1 MITFNQS
8 QLQAVSCWIRTVLK
22 PVKEDYPS
30 QARAIEKIRRQ
41 CIDANKFSIPD
52 IVQGLSQLYSCIRD
66 RTWFYLDDALDAV
79 AYGLNGKKA
88 VEYMDV
94 ITAQVFSLTRS
105 QIAQALAWICQE
117 TLVYWN
123 DKDPALTSYEVQ
135 AFKKSAFGKALVKA
149 DCFASQQDRL
159 QGTAPKQAPASTA
172 TPAAN
177 PTQAPTA
184 AATAATNSTQ
194 SPTASTS
201 GSAPLGGSYANRRI
215 TGNAKNP
222 YKSLGPQSGFTRGL
236 IGTPGNKINLNGNLY
251 AVACKSAKNGKTLA
265 AFCYPVQGQTK
276 LPLAPNG
283 GNLIMLGDPSGYTA
297 SVLYFTNM
305 PDAQNIYDFV
315 QVKYDNTAKWNLATQ
330 SGLNVIPVKADPNG
344 YYEILLE
351 NGSSAYIRAKM
362 LNEEL
367 EGDEN

>member
-8 QLQAVSCWIRTVLK
+8 QLQAVSCWLRTVFK

-30 QARAIEKIRRQ
+30 QARATSKIHQQ
-41 CIDANKFSIPD
+41 CIDPSKFSIPD
-52 IVQGLSQLYSCIRD
+52 VVQGISQLYGCMRD

-79 AYGLNGKKA
+79 AYGGNGKKP
-88 VEYMDV
+88 VEYVDV
-94 ITAQVFSLTRS
+94 IDARVFSLTRS

-117 TLVYWN
+117 TQIYWN

-159 QGTAPKQAPASTA
+159 QGTAPKQTTVAAAANTAQAPST
-172 TPAAN
+172 TPAATAN
-177 PTQAPTA
+177 TAQTQAA
-184 AATAATNSTQ
+184 G
-194 SPTASTS
+194 ASS
-201 GSAPLGGSYANRRI
+201 SSPLGGSYTNRRI

-236 IGTPGNKINLNGNLY
+236 IGTPGNKITLNGNLY

-330 SGLNVIPVKADPNG
+330 SGLTVIPVKADPNG